1 MKTTV
6 ELPES
11 LLRAAQQAAREDG
24 TTLKALIE
32 AGLRDVLAR
41 RTRAERFVLRDASV
55 AGNGRQPAFR
65 DASWEQ
71 VREAIYRH
79 PT

>member
-6 ELPES
+6 DLPES
-11 LLRAAQQAAREDG
+11 LLRAAQQAAREDS

-32 AGLRDVLAR
+32 AGLREVLAR
-41 RTRAERFVLRDASV
+41 RAGSGRFTLRDASV
-55 AGNGRQPAFR
+55 GGKGRQPVFR
-65 DASWEQ
+65 VVSWEQ